1 MIHTSDMTHS
11 YVWHDSFIC
20 VTWLI
25 HTCDMT
31 HSHVWFLLVHVN
43 SLKHFVDHSTETSRY
58 EALCDMINSLQHA
71 ATRCNTLLH
80 TATHCNT
87 LQHTATHCNTLQHTA
102 THTLLTILLKR
113 HAMKP
118 CMIWLIHMCD
128 MTHSLHC
135 GTLQNTATYCK
146 TIQYTATHYIKL
158 FVHHSTEMPRYEAL
172 CNMTHCLHLT
182 ATHCNILQ
190 QTGRHWKILQHT
202 ATHCNTLQHTVTY
215 CNALQHT
222 PFNWHATL

>member
-87 LQHTATHCNTLQHTA
+87 LQHTATHCNTLQHTLCWPFYWNVMLWSPVWYDSFICVTWLIHYTA
-102 THTLLTILLKR
+102 ARCKTLLHTARQYNTLQHTTSNCLFTIQLKCR
-113 HAMKP
+113 AMKP
-118 CMIWLIHMCD
+118 CATWLIACI
-128 MTHSLHC
+128 S
-135 GTLQNTATYCK
+135 
-146 TIQYTATHYIKL
+146 
-158 FVHHSTEMPRYEAL
+158 
-172 CNMTHCLHLT
+172 
-182 ATHCNILQ
+182 
-190 QTGRHWKILQHT
+190 LQHT
-202 ATHCNTLQHTVTY
+202 ATYCNKLEDTGRYCNTLQRT
-215 CNALQHT
+215 
-222 PFNWHATL
+222 ATHYNIL